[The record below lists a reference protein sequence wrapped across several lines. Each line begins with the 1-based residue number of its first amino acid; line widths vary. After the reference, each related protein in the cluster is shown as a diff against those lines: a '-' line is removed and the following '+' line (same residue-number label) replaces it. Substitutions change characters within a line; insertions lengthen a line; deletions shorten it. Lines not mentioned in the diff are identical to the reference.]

1 MACITTPSVILI
13 GEYFDKRK
21 AIAHGLSVSLAGA
34 VGAAFP
40 PILLFLF
47 EHYGFTGTMLI
58 LTGIGLNCCVGGMLY
73 RPFLDNFTPSVRRSM
88 EMKKIMN
95 GQVTE
100 QKKSVNIQ
108 ENKKDHDVNAK
119 IYNENDDDIEFPDSN
134 PNANDMEMVP
144 LTDTKEERKTKE
156 TKVQIAESMNNNVE
170 NDETKEAKV
179 VKFNVDDEEPN
190 GEDIDKTSPLKRKR
204 SRRESIF
211 HETKEKQKFIDCSLL
226 KNYRFVSF
234 TFVIFNNA
242 SVLGL
247 TSAFIMVFAMEKG
260 VSIYK
265 ATSLLTINSIT
276 GSVGTLILGF
286 VLDFPVVK
294 RKRTFYYAIL
304 LFIVGFST
312 TMNPLANNYL
322 TFAVISFARGAVGG
336 SVMSQ
341 RATICVDILGRK
353 KLRSSVG
360 LILFATALGIL
371 VGRTIGG
378 KSNIELSV

>member
-47 EHYGFTGTMLI
+47 EYYGFTGTMLI

-73 RPFLDNFTPSVRRSM
+73 RPFLDNLPPSVRRSM
-88 EMKKIMN
+88 EMKKLMN
-95 GQVTE
+95 GQVSE

-108 ENKKDHDVNAK
+108 ENKKDHYENAK
-119 IYNENDDDIEFPDSN
+119 ICNENDDDIEVLDSN
-134 PNANDMEMVP
+134 PNAKDIEMVP
-144 LTDTKEERKTKE
+144 LTNTKEEKHTE
-156 TKVQIAESMNNNVE
+156 TKVQTIESMNNNVE
-170 NDETKEAKV
+170 NDETKETKV

-286 VLDFPVVK
+286 VLDFSVVK
-294 RKRTFYYAIL
+294 RKRTFYYAVL

-322 TFAVISFARGAVGG
+322 TFAIISFARGAVGG